1 MAANANVAPIL
12 IERADIHKSC
22 RSLEA
27 IVSVLASYTEAA
39 NALAVVQ
46 KKLAK
51 ALKEAASV
59 KGTNTVPGEC
69 AARYLLNDCLTRILA

>member
-1 MAANANVAPIL
+1 MASTDNATPVL
-12 IERADIHKSC
+12 VERPDIHKSC

-27 IVSVLASYTEAA
+27 IVSVLATYTEAA
-39 NALAVVQ
+39 NALAIVQ

-59 KGTNTVPGEC
+59 KGTNIVPCEYAC
-69 AARYLLNDCLTRILA
+69 FTTNSTNA